1 MAEKGGFFRKRKA
14 LPYHTVQ
21 QSDFF
26 NQPQSLR
33 RLLVTR
39 FYHKSE
45 AESVSSLYK
54 TGAQAARAGIYSAGS
69 AVYDCLYLLNIRL
82 IGSVAASV
90 GVRYLDAEGHALAAD
105 FTFCHFIAPTS
116 LKYSII

>member
-1 MAEKGGFFRKRKA
+1 MSLDRPGLKRLPVARK
-14 LPYHTVQ
+14 
-21 QSDFF
+21 
-26 NQPQSLR
+26 
-33 RLLVTR
+33 R

-105 FTFCHFIAPTS
+105 FTFCH
-116 LKYSII
+116 LKHLPL